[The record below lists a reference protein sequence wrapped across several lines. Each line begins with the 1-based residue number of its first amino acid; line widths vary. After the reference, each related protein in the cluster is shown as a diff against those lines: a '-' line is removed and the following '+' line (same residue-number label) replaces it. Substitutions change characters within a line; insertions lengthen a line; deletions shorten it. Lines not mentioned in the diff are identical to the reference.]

1 MNLKNISRNKDIID
15 NEGSL
20 EQIFKINQFPLSMGC
35 VDTNPSSDIR
45 IDQIWSKG
53 INSGVIQLE
62 LLAPLELL
70 YQSQHDAG
78 VVGALW
84 MEHHE
89 AFASFI
95 KKRYPSGPVLEI
107 GGAHGIL
114 SKIANNERDYDWTII
129 EPAPNPAIGV
139 DAKYIKGFFGDTKHN
154 FTNIKCMV
162 HSHVFEHL
170 YNPID
175 FLKKS
180 YESMDKES
188 SMYFAV
194 PNIFEM
200 VERGYSNSINFE
212 HTIFLC
218 EEITEYLFKKQGFNI
233 IEKEFF
239 KEDHSIFYH
248 CKPAKHL
255 NSSDD
260 IKLDL
265 PKNYTQVFKN
275 FWHNFETDAKNLN
288 NIIKDKNN
296 PCFIFG
302 AHIFSQILLRLG
314 LDESNLEGILDNAE
328 SKRDKRL
335 YGSELMVDSPS
346 IIKDIESPYVVLR
359 AGAYNAEITKQL
371 KHINPD
377 VVII

>member
-1 MNLKNISRNKDIID
+1 MPVKNILRDKDIID
-15 NEGSL
+15 EISPL
-20 EQIFKINQFPLSMGC
+20 EEIFRINQFPLSMGC
-35 VDTNPSSDIR
+35 VDTDLSSDIR

-53 INSGVIQLE
+53 VDSGIIQLE
-62 LLAPLELL
+62 LLAPLDLL

-84 MEHHE
+84 MEHHQ

-95 KKRYPSGPVLEI
+95 KKRYSSGSVLEV

-114 SKIANNERDYDWTII
+114 SKVINTNQDYNWTII
-129 EPAPNPAIGV
+129 EPAPNPAEGV
-139 DAKYIKGFFGDTKHN
+139 DAKYIKGFFGEEKHQ
-154 FTNIKCMV
+154 FSNIKCMV

-170 YNPID
+170 YNPLD

-188 SMYFAV
+188 SMFFAV

-200 VERGYSNSINFE
+200 VKRGYSNSINFE

-218 EEITEYLFKKQGFNI
+218 EEITEYLLKKEGFDI
-233 IEKEFF
+233 VEKEFF

-248 CKPAKHL
+248 CKPSNNNGLKKDL
-255 NSSDD
+255 
-260 IKLDL
+260 KLVL
-265 PKNYTQVFKN
+265 PRDYEQVFMN
-275 FWHNFETDAKNLN
+275 FWQNFQKDAETLN
-288 NIIKDKNN
+288 NKIKDKNE

-314 LDESNLEGILDNAE
+314 LDEMNLNSILDNAE

-335 YGSELMVDSPS
+335 YGSQLVVASPS
-346 IIKDIESPYVVLR
+346 IIKDISNPHVILR
-359 AGAYNAEITKQL
+359 AGAYNDEITKQL
-371 KHINPD
+371 IQINPST
-377 VVII
+377 VIL